1 MRKIYIASDHAGFD
15 LKEVLVEYL
24 SKDEY
29 EVFDLGPRSSESCDY
44 PDFAHLVSGMV
55 SEQGIGI
62 LLCGSGN
69 GVSMTANK
77 WPGVR
82 AALCWNY
89 DLSKLARQHNNANIV
104 CIPSRFVSTFE
115 AKKIVDVFL
124 SQEFEGGRH
133 EKRVKKIDKI

>member
-29 EVFDLGPRSSESCDY
+29 EVFDLGPESSESCDY
-44 PDFAHLVSGMV
+44 PDIAHLVSGML

-82 AALCWNY
+82 AALCWND

-133 EKRVKKIDKI
+133 EKRVKKIDKV

>member
-1 MRKIYIASDHAGFD
+1 MKKIYIASDHAGFD
-15 LKEVLVEYL
+15 MKEVLVEYL

-29 EVFDLGPRSSESCDY
+29 ELFDLGPETSESCDY

-55 SEQGIGI
+55 CEQGIGI

-82 AALCWNY
+82 AALCWND

-115 AKKIVDVFL
+115 AKKIVDAFL

-133 EKRVKKIDKI
+133 EKRIEKIDCI

>member
-29 EVFDLGPRSSESCDY
+29 EVFDLGPESSESCDY
-44 PDFAHLVSGMV
+44 SDFAHLVSGMV

-82 AALCWNY
+82 AALCWND

-133 EKRVKKIDKI
+133 EKRVKKIDKV

>member
-1 MRKIYIASDHAGFD
+1 
-15 LKEVLVEYL
+15 
-24 SKDEY
+24 
-29 EVFDLGPRSSESCDY
+29 
-44 PDFAHLVSGMV
+44 MV

-62 LLCGSGN
+62 LICGSGN

-82 AALCWNY
+82 AALCWND

-133 EKRVKKIDKI
+133 EKRVKKIDKV

>member
-1 MRKIYIASDHAGFD
+1 MKKIYIASDHAGFD

-29 EVFDLGPRSSESCDY
+29 ELFDLGPETSESCDY

-55 SEQGIGI
+55 CEQSIGI
-62 LLCGSGN
+62 LICGSGN

-82 AALCWNY
+82 AALCWND

-133 EKRVKKIDKI
+133 EKRIEKIDCI